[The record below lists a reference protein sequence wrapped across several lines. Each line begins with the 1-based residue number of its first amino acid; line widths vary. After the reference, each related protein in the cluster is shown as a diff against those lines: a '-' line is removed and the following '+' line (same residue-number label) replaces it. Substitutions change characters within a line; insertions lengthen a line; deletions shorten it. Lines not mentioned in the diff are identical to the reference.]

1 MAEKEMYDYLS
12 TVTPDYSATTLNV
25 SCQTELLETG
35 EFSQEIH
42 EGDDTSE
49 EVISF
54 SSTPKF
60 FIEVQ
65 WPWKSASDT
74 GTILDFFTDT
84 AKGYGYSR
92 SFKWVHPKDGH
103 TYVVKFRSKI
113 QRIYRPG
120 VVSTYGIGSMILK
133 VIGRIVDP

>member
-1 MAEKEMYDYLS
+1 MALAEMYDYLS
-12 TVTPDYSATTLNV
+12 TVTPDYSATTLNID
-25 SCQTELLETG
+25 CQVEVLETG

-49 EVISF
+49 EVITF

-60 FIEVQ
+60 FLEVQ

-74 GTILDFFTDT
+74 GTILDFFMDT

-92 SFKWVHPKDGH
+92 SFKWTHPVDGH
-103 TYVVKFRSKI
+103 TYVVKFRSPI
-113 QRIYRPG
+113 QRINRPG
-120 VVSTYGIGSMILK
+120 VVKTYGIGTTTLK
-133 VIGRIVDP
+133 VIGRIADA